1 MPFIMSPT
9 IGKLAEALNRAQAQ
23 LEPATKNAVNP
34 HLKNRYADLAACFD
48 AARPA
53 LSANGLAITQLP
65 GRRDDGTITLM
76 TVLLHVSGEYLGEEA
91 GVRLGQETPQTV
103 GSAVTYLRRYALSS
117 ALGLS
122 TSEDDDGHVSS
133 APAPVRV
140 HEAREFAPAPAPA
153 SHGSSDPNCPTC
165 GGRMWDNRSRKAEG
179 TMSAKAPDYKCKDK
193 ECGGAIWPP
202 RSGSSRPKP
211 AAAPPAPDA
220 ELPDLEDT
228 PF

>member
-9 IGKLAEALNRAQAQ
+9 IGKLAEALNKAQAQ

-34 HLKNRYADLAACFD
+34 HLKSRYADLAACFD

-122 TSEDDDGHVSS
+122 TEDDDAHVSS
-133 APAPVRV
+133 APAPVR
-140 HEAREFAPAPAPA
+140 HEAREAAPAPTPAPT
-153 SHGSSDPNCPTC
+153 GSSDPNCPTC

-179 TMSAKAPDYKCKDK
+179 TMSAKAPDYKCRDK

-211 AAAPPAPDA
+211 PPPPAPDA
-220 ELPDLEDT
+220 EPPDLEDT

>member
-9 IGKLAEALNRAQAQ
+9 IGKLAEALNKAQAQ

-34 HLKNRYADLAACFD
+34 HLKSRYADLAACFD

-122 TSEDDDGHVSS
+122 TEDDDGSVSS
-133 APAPVRV
+133 APAPAR
-140 HEAREFAPAPAPA
+140 HEARETAPALVPTPV
-153 SHGSSDPNCPTC
+153 SHGNSDPNCPTC

-179 TMSAKAPDYKCKDK
+179 TMSAKAPDYKCRDK

-211 AAAPPAPDA
+211 APPPAPDA

>member
-1 MPFIMSPT
+1 MPFIMSPS

-34 HLKNRYADLAACFD
+34 HLKSRYADLAACFD

-122 TSEDDDGHVSS
+122 TEDDDAHVSS
-133 APAPVRV
+133 ALAPVR
-140 HEAREFAPAPAPA
+140 HEAREPAPAPSPA
-153 SHGSSDPNCPTC
+153 SHSSSDPNCPTC

-179 TMSAKAPDYKCKDK
+179 TMSAKAPDYKCRDK

-211 AAAPPAPDA
+211 PPPPAPDA